1 MEKIPNIVGRAKE
14 IAEFEKYVRSGRPE
28 FIAVYGRRRVGKTFL
43 INQLFNG
50 RMTFSMT
57 GVLEGDFDEEIE
69 AFMDAM
75 DLYGFEVKERPATWM
90 RAFTLLRKA
99 LQPKVE
105 TGGDCIV
112 FLDEIPSLD
121 THGSGFAKALG
132 HFWNSWA
139 SLHNNIKLIV
149 CGSATTWM
157 IKNIIDSHG
166 GLHDRITHEMK
177 LLPFTL
183 KETEQYLNNNGFH
196 WSRLSVVQSY
206 MMFGGVAYYLSLLD
220 SNLSLTQNIDN
231 LYFDVNGPL
240 RREYKRLFKT
250 LFRSPEPYME
260 IVELL
265 ARYKKG
271 LTRAELMQKL
281 NKDSGGNLS
290 EQLDNLIECGMVRK
304 YKVREK
310 KVVKSKGSI
319 YQLVDMFSLFHIH
332 FADKS
337 GSDSR
342 FWANHLGTPE
352 TNTWL
357 GLAYERVC
365 LLHVEQI
372 KATLHIDTIASEQ
385 YSWRSKESTPTAQID
400 LIIDRADD
408 VVNVCEIKY
417 STKEYSLTEDE
428 AQKMAYRLEAFR
440 RETGTRQSLYL
451 TLITA
456 APLAENA
463 HSDDIPVKLTM
474 DALFG

>member
-1 MEKIPNIVGRAKE
+1 MKKYLALLLAVVMTLSLVACGEKNPNPAPDDVDNQDQQTEPVSDIWLPYNEDLSAKRDDRDATGKNGAVASSSYYASKAGLDILQAGGNAVDAAIAVAYTLGVVEPYTSGLGGGGFMTIYDAETKSVKVVDFRE
-14 IAEFEKYVRSGRPE
+14 IAPANATPEMWLNDEGKVAKFVDASGKEFTGDYSKLNQ
-28 FIAVYGRRRVGKTFL
+28 VG
-43 INQLFNG
+43 G
-50 RMTFSMT
+50 MAA
-57 GVLEGDFDEEIE
+57 GVPGEVAGLE
-69 AFMDAM
+69 
-75 DLYGFEVKERPATWM
+75 Y
-90 RAFTLLRKA
+90 A
-99 LQPKVE
+99 LSN
-105 TGGDCIV
+105 
-112 FLDEIPSLD
+112 F
-121 THGSGFAKALG
+121 GSGK
-132 HFWNSWA
+132 
-139 SLHNNIKLIV
+139 
-149 CGSATTWM
+149 
-157 IKNIIDSHG
+157 
-166 GLHDRITHEMK
+166 
-177 LLPFTL
+177 
-183 KETEQYLNNNGFH
+183 
-196 WSRLSVVQSY
+196 
-206 MMFGGVAYYLSLLD
+206 
-220 SNLSLTQNIDN
+220 
-231 LYFDVNGPL
+231 
-240 RREYKRLFKT
+240 
-250 LFRSPEPYME
+250 
-260 IVELL
+260 
-265 ARYKKG
+265 

-290 EQLDNLIECGMVRK
+290 EQLENLIECGMVRK